1 MLHTLYIVRHAQ
13 AVSGN
18 HELPD
23 ELRPLTPKGEQDAR
37 QIGIHLKSQNS
48 NLNLIITSPALR
60 AHSTAQL
67 LAEPLSTRAAIQVD
81 RTLYTGNKLT
91 LLQRLNAVPEHQPD
105 VMLVGHYPTI
115 VELHDY
121 LSANKQVGGMQP
133 GELIAL
139 TFTTSWCELTRGL
152 ASHLYSYYP

>member
-18 HELPD
+18 HEWPD
-23 ELRPLTPKGEQDAR
+23 ELRPLTPKGERDAR
-37 QIGIHLKSQNS
+37 QLGVHLKSQNS
-48 NLNLIITSPALR
+48 NLNLIISSPAVR

-67 LAEPLSTRAAIQVD
+67 LAESLAARASIQVD
-81 RTLYTGNKLT
+81 RTLYSGNKLT
-91 LLQRLNAVPEHQPD
+91 LLQRLNALPEPQPE

-121 LSANKQVGGMQP
+121 LSANNPVGGMQA

-139 TFTTSWCELTRGL
+139 TVATSWRELTGGL
-152 ASHLYSYYP
+152 ATPLYSFSP